1 MLGYSYG
8 VIFLLA
14 AAGLLLSMNAMNDFD
29 LDIARRIGNLSV
41 LSSYLCWFPST
52 FGDCVL

>member
-41 LSSYLCWFPST
+41 LSSYLCWSPST